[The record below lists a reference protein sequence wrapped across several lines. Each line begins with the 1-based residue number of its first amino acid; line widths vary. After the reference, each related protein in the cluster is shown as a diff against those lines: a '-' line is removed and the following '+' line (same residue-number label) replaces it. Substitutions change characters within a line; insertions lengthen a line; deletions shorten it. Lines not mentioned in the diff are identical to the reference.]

1 MALLRQLS
9 ILLPLSDI
17 IFIFH
22 PDPGQKNGEFY
33 IVKDAGTPT
42 GKNVMRTQARQERLT
57 VVGFHSFKKMES
69 DLLGSR

>member
-1 MALLRQLS
+1 VALLRQLS

-17 IFIFH
+17 NFIFH

-42 GKNVMRTQARQERLT
+42 GKNVMRTQALQ
-57 VVGFHSFKKMES
+57 
-69 DLLGSR
+69 